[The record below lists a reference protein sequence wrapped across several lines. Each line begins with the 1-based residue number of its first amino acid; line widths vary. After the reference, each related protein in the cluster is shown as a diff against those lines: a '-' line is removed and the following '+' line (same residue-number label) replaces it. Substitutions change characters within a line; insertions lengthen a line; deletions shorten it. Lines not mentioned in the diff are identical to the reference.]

1 MKIKNLIQFTLT
13 KAQYYPEVFPKKQIV
28 LHHTVSG
35 PNAKNVI
42 SGWGYTPVRVAT
54 AFVSDGDG
62 IIYQCFSSAHWA
74 HHLGT
79 HNRNNTQLNQ
89 QSIGIEICNW
99 GALIEKGGRYFSTF
113 NREVPKEE
121 VIDYG
126 MQWRGHRYFHK
137 YKDEQLESLKTLL
150 EYLCE
155 KYTIPNTYQPDMWK
169 LNTQAMNG
177 TPGIWTHVSFRADKS
192 DCHPQ
197 LSLIKMLK
205 SFSEVRL

>member
-1 MKIKNLIQFTLT
+1 MKIKNLIQFPLT
-13 KAQYYPEVFPKKQIV
+13 KAQYYPEVFLKKQIV

-54 AFVSDGDG
+54 AFVIDGDG

-99 GALIEKGGRYFSTF
+99 GTSR
-113 NREVPKEE
+113 
-121 VIDYG
+121 
-126 MQWRGHRYFHK
+126 
-137 YKDEQLESLKTLL
+137 LKV
-150 EYLCE
+150 E
-155 KYTIPNTYQPDMWK
+155 
-169 LNTQAMNG
+169 
-177 TPGIWTHVSFRADKS
+177 
-192 DCHPQ
+192 
-197 LSLIKMLK
+197 
-205 SFSEVRL
+205 

>member
-1 MKIKNLIQFTLT
+1 
-13 KAQYYPEVFPKKQIV
+13 V

-54 AFVSDGDG
+54 AFVIDGEG

-79 HNRNNTQLNQ
+79 HNRNNTLLNQ

-99 GALIEKGGRYFSTF
+99 GALIEKGGKFYSTF

-137 YKDEQLESLKTLL
+137 YKEEQLESLKTLL

-155 KYTIPNTYQPDMWK
+155 KYEIPNTYQPDMWK
-169 LNTQAMNG
+169 LNTQALNG
-177 TPGIWTHVSFRADKS
+177 AAGIWTHVSFRADKS

-197 LSLIKMLK
+197 LSMINLLK
-205 SFSEVRL
+205 SLSEVRL